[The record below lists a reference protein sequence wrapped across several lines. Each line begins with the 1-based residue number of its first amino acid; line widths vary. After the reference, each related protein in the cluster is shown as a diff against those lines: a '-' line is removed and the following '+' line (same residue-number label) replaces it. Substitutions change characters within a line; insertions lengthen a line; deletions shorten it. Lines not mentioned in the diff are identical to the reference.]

1 MNPELLT
8 TAERWERYQRDLE
21 AYRQRSL
28 YRRSH
33 SRFRRDLTIIP
44 HLFLLPGKANMAPL
58 VASEEEVRLALRGRI
73 VWTLDTAAR
82 LVSGRGFLTSPDL
95 TGYLA
100 AEDLRRAEDTGLI
113 GELQSSGLSVD
124 PLYRRPPMLIAHLG
138 EEVPFVELP
147 SGDRVVPWDFLAR
160 DILGTL
166 GWRPDL
172 LTRLEATYPAGLPR

>member
-8 TAERWERYQRDLE
+8 TAERWERHQRDLE

-28 YRRSH
+28 VRRSH
-33 SRFRRDLTIIP
+33 PRFRRDLTIVP
-44 HLFLLPGKANMAPL
+44 HLFLLPGSASMAL
-58 VASEEEVRLALRGRI
+58 LLESEETVRLALRGRA

-95 TGYLA
+95 TGYLGA
-100 AEDLRRAEDTGLI
+100 GDLRRAEEMGLI
-113 GELQSSGLSVD
+113 GKPRSSGLSVD
-124 PLYRRPPMLIAHLG
+124 PLYRRPPALIAHLG
-138 EEVPFVELP
+138 EEIPFVELP
-147 SGDRVVPWDFLAR
+147 SGDRVVSWEFLAR